1 MALKQIKV
9 NDNWMPRLNEGERL
23 KCRYLVERADT
34 FIDQDPE
41 GKNLMFVA
49 TDLHEDGV
57 LETYLNN
64 NYQIMCLELVIE
76 WSTQL
81 LIGSHALSKNAIFN
95 TNIRPSYICLLYT
108 SPSPRDVEEYRM
120 PSSA

>member
-1 MALKQIKV
+1 MYSESQDVQSQRRSSFSSHMMSELSVQPELTYEEGERILALKQIKV
-9 NDNWMPRLNEGERL
+9 NDMWMPRLNEGERI

-41 GKNLMFVA
+41 GRNLMFVA

-76 WSTQL
+76 WST
-81 LIGSHALSKNAIFN
+81 
-95 TNIRPSYICLLYT
+95 
-108 SPSPRDVEEYRM
+108 
-120 PSSA
+120 